1 MQMPMVLSMKIKEK
15 LQGKSP
21 AISKSDIEECFAN
34 RCGTYLMDLREDH
47 LSDPPTLWF
56 VAENDRGAKIK
67 VVFIQKGIDIY
78 IRTAY
83 VANPVELEIY
93 ARHANVTFTE
103 KKL

>member
-1 MQMPMVLSMKIKEK
+1 MSGRELEQISWRMR
-15 LQGKSP
+15 QP
-21 AISKSDIEECFAN
+21 AETGSAYE
-34 RCGTYLMDLREDH
+34 RCPDLREDH